1 MSSAARKP
9 RARCWQLAEISGTH
23 LVHPTAVCS
32 QSRILACG
40 EDRSAPRTDLAGS
53 TRLVV
58 LRIEV
63 RKLPILAVVLLYLA
77 FGRVLPILRQD
88 ALGLLPHALFLAV
101 LGRQTHRAPP
111 VCRDRWAFLGIPV

>member
-77 FGRVLPILRQD
+77 LGRVLAILRQH
-88 ALGLLPHALFLAV
+88 ALGLLPETLGLLRHALFLAV
-101 LGRQTHRAPP
+101 FGRQRHRAP
-111 VCRDRWAFLGIPV
+111 R